1 MNTKVRQFKYLG
13 RIVDD
18 SDKDELAI
26 DRNIQRA
33 RGIWARL
40 VGKLL
45 VREDAN
51 PIAMGIFYKVIVQS
65 VLLYGAESWVIT
77 KSKMVQV
84 RSFHRRCARHITRTH
99 IRQDED
105 GTWIYPSSEG
115 VLEEAGL
122 CTIEEYIQKRRD
134 TVEAFAKNRPLY
146 EACKDSIP
154 LKSRNHAVW
163 WKQVHFS
170 QNDENENVND

>member
-33 RGIWARL
+33 RGIWASRL

-51 PIAMGIFYKVIVQS
+51 PIAMGIFYKVIV
-65 VLLYGAESWVIT
+65 
-77 KSKMVQV
+77 
-84 RSFHRRCARHITRTH
+84 
-99 IRQDED
+99 
-105 GTWIYPSSEG
+105 
-115 VLEEAGL
+115 
-122 CTIEEYIQKRRD
+122 
-134 TVEAFAKNRPLY
+134 
-146 EACKDSIP
+146 
-154 LKSRNHAVW
+154 
-163 WKQVHFS
+163 
-170 QNDENENVND
+170 